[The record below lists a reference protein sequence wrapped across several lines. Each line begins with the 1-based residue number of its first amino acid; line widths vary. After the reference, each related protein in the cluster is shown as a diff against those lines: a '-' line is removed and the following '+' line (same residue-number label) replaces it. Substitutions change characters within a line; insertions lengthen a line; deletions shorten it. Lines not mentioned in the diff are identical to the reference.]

1 MHALDPDDGR
11 DGPDAARLV
20 NQEEQYKEAPYCRQ
34 KCQGRE
40 EDCESM
46 VCGLVGVRVG
56 GERLPDAH
64 SKPETSPEREGR
76 CQGDLKVAPA
86 LREDKADEGIPEA
99 RQVCE
104 EAVQPQV
111 GLPRLEDRKP
121 KRARIDKQDLRRD
134 GEFEELELSVWL

>member
-1 MHALDPDDGR
+1 
-11 DGPDAARLV
+11 
-20 NQEEQYKEAPYCRQ
+20 
-34 KCQGRE
+34 
-40 EDCESM
+40 M